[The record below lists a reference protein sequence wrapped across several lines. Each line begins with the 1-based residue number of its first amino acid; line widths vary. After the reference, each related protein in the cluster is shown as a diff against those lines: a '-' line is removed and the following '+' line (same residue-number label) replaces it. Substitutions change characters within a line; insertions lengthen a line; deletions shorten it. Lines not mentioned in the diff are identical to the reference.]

1 MSNKDDRINKEMSN
15 LFADPKYMRQAW
27 QAVGHAIL
35 RNPAVKLPEDYDKQ
49 GNVTLRSMADR
60 YCYKQLSEDL
70 EKIAK
75 EKGEQPRAV
84 TELEM
89 ILGCQIAKARWD
101 TAAATFVRDT
111 VGAKPVD
118 ESKVDQT
125 VTNDYAGLTDEEL
138 ELLAKLRAEKQA
150 AIAQPCDTKEGE

>member
-1 MSNKDDRINKEMSN
+1 MSNKDDRINKEMAN
-15 LFADPKYMRQAW
+15 LFKDPKYMRQAW

-35 RNPAVKLPEDYDKQ
+35 RNPAVKIPEDYDKQ
-49 GNVTLRSMADR
+49 GNETLRSLTER
-60 YCYKQLSEDL
+60 YCYNKLKQDIDT
-70 EKIAK
+70 IAK
-75 EKGEQPRAV
+75 EKGETPREV

-138 ELLAKLRAEKQA
+138 ELLAKLRADKQA
-150 AIAQPCDTKEGE
+150 AIAQPCDKKEGE

>member
-1 MSNKDDRINKEMSN
+1 MSNKDDRTSKEMAN

-35 RNPAVKLPEDYDKQ
+35 KNPAVKLPEDYDKN
-49 GNVTLRSMADR
+49 GNETMRSMTDR

-75 EKGEQPRAV
+75 EKGEEPRAV

-118 ESKVDQT
+118 ETKVDQT
-125 VTNDYAGLTDEEL
+125 ITNDYAGMTDEEL
-138 ELLAKLRAEKQA
+138 ELLAEFRAKKMQPE
-150 AIAQPCDTKEGE
+150 QPCDKKEGE